1 MKKTVYYII
10 VLFVSTTLLYLPSCK
25 SPKGVGTVEV
35 RGIKS
40 HQDFFDS
47 MLEQS
52 FRYNTLSARLNA
64 EITTSG
70 NTLSS
75 RVDLKMV
82 RDSVFQLS
90 VVPLLGIEIARLE
103 FSTDSV
109 KVIDRMNKRYA
120 AEAYADMK
128 GEMPIDFNF
137 YNLQAL
143 FTNYLFLPG
152 EQEIQAKQYNRF
164 KLEQEGSRA
173 KITTKDALDLLYTFM
188 ADGEEKLL
196 SLQIAD
202 ESKESGLQWNYK
214 DFKIVGT
221 QPFPMLMD
229 AQMVLDNTVVGKTVL
244 SFSRVDLD
252 VPVNM
257 NFSIPA
263 NYERITFAQILRSLS
278 NK

>member
-1 MKKTVYYII
+1 MKKAIYYII
-10 VLFVSTTLLYLPSCK
+10 IVLCVGTALFSLPGCK
-25 SPKGVGTVEV
+25 SSKGVGVTEI
-35 RGIKS
+35 GAAKS

-47 MLEQS
+47 MLRQS

-64 EITTSG
+64 EITTSD

-82 RDSVFQLS
+82 KDSAFQLS
-90 VVPLLGIEIARLE
+90 IVPLLGIEVARLE
-103 FSTDSV
+103 FSRDSI
-109 KVIDRMNKRYA
+109 KVIDRLNRRYA
-120 AEAYADMK
+120 AEGYASMK
-128 GEMPIDFNF
+128 GELPIDFNF

-152 EQEIQAKQYNRF
+152 EQTIQARQYNRF
-164 KLEQEGSRA
+164 RLEQEGRSA
-173 KITTKDALDLLYTFM
+173 KIITKDALDLLYTFM

-202 ESKESGLQWNYK
+202 ESKEHGLQWDYR
-214 DFKIVGT
+214 DFRIVGS

-229 AQMVLDNTVVGKTVL
+229 VRVVSNKSVVGKSVL
-244 SFSRVDLD
+244 SFSRVEPD

-257 NFSIPA
+257 SFSIPA

-278 NK
+278 N